1 MKYLAAYA
9 LLVLGG
15 NEHPTADD
23 MTKLFKEVGTSVDKE
38 KLAVMLE
45 KVAGSGKTLPQLI
58 AEGSEKFAAVAPA
71 GGAAAAVA
79 DKPAV
84 EDDKAE
90 VKKDEDGD
98 DGLGDGMTGLF
109 DEDEDY

>member
-23 MTKLFKEVGTSVDKE
+23 MGKLLKEVGVAVDKE
-38 KLAVMLE
+38 HIATLIE

-58 AEGSEKFAAVAPA
+58 AEGSEKFAAAAPA
-71 GGAAAAVA
+71 GDAPVHVEGDLAVEKKESAAADAEA
-79 DKPAV
+79 DN
-84 EDDKAE
+84 E
-90 VKKDEDGD
+90 
-98 DGLGDGMTGLF
+98 GLEEGMVGLF
-109 DEDEDY
+109 DDDEY

>member
-23 MTKLFKEVGTSVDKE
+23 MGKLLKEVGVAVDKVQ
-38 KLAVMLE
+38 LATLIE
-45 KVAGSGKTLPQLI
+45 KVAGSGKTLPELI

-71 GGAAAAVA
+71 GDAPVKVEGDLALEKKESKAADA
-79 DKPAV
+79 K
-84 EDDKAE
+84 DD
-90 VKKDEDGD
+90 D
-98 DGLGDGMTGLF
+98 DGLDGGMVGLF
-109 DEDEDY
+109 DDDEY

>member
-23 MTKLFKEVGTSVDKE
+23 MIKLFKEVGTSVDKE

-45 KVAGSGKTLPQLI
+45 KVAGSGKTLP
-58 AEGSEKFAAVAPA
+58 
-71 GGAAAAVA
+71 
-79 DKPAV
+79 
-84 EDDKAE
+84 
-90 VKKDEDGD
+90 
-98 DGLGDGMTGLF
+98 
-109 DEDEDY
+109 

>member
-23 MTKLFKEVGTSVDKE
+23 MGKLLKEVGVAVDKE
-38 KLAVMLE
+38 QIATLIE

-58 AEGSEKFAAVAPA
+58 AEGSEKFAAVTPA
-71 GGAAAAVA
+71 GDAPVPVEG
-79 DKPAV
+79 DLAV
-84 EDDKAE
+84 EKKESKAEDKADDE
-90 VKKDEDGD
+90 GLEDG
-98 DGLGDGMTGLF
+98 MVGLF
-109 DEDEDY
+109 DDDEY